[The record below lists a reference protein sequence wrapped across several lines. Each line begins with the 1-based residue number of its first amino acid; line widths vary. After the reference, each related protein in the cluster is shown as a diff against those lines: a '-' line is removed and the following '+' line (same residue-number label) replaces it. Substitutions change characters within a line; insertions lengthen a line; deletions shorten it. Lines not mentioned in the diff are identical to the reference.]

1 MTSIRETYEKQLEAV
16 GERMGL
22 LMQKSSASDKERFR
36 KAKQEVEEFAKELE
50 QKEKYVDRSCLFA
63 AWIIGDP
70 DITNEELKLVAKE
83 YIEVDHLLIKSY
95 KDEEEKDQN
104 GNS

>member
-22 LMQKSSASDKERFR
+22 LMQKSSEAEKERFR
-36 KAKQEVEEFAKELE
+36 KAKSEVEDFAQELE
-50 QKEKYVDRSCLFA
+50 QKGKYADRSCLFA

-70 DITNEELKLVAKE
+70 DISDEELKMVAKE

-95 KDEEEKDQN
+95 KDEEDGKSSGE
-104 GNS
+104 G

>member
-1 MTSIRETYEKQLEAV
+1 MGSIRETYEKQLEAV

-22 LMQKSSASDKERFR
+22 LMHKAGGNDKERFR
-36 KAKQEVEEFAKELE
+36 LAKKEVEEFAKELE
-50 QKEKYVDRSCLFA
+50 NRGKYPDRSCLFA

-70 DITNEELKLVAKE
+70 DIVDEELKRVAKE

-95 KDEEEKDQN
+95 KEEEESKREK
-104 GNS
+104 